1 MRFLK
6 IGLTAML
13 AAVALVAYVG
23 AGTASAAEL
32 YKDINWWPDE
42 TQGTGVRFNATLESG
57 TSAVFENAGGTP
69 LETCTGSE
77 MEFLIEK
84 AGENGSTYV
93 NPTGSFQNHTYTG
106 CKNVHVLRF
115 GTWEIRNV
123 KGTNGGLVISTGT
136 EVTVNTAAG
145 SCVIST
151 NQTYI
156 GTLTGANEEKAS
168 ATLDVNG
175 ALNGTGPFG
184 CPTTARWTASYT
196 VTNLNGL
203 YVYP

>member
-13 AAVALVAYVG
+13 AAIALMAYVG

-32 YKDINWWPDE
+32 YKDTNWAFDD
-42 TQGTGVRFNATLESG
+42 TQGVGVKFTATLESG
-57 TSAVFENAGGTP
+57 TSAVFENAGGTA

-77 MEFLIEK
+77 LEFLIEK
-84 AGENGSTYV
+84 AGENGNTYV
-93 NPTGSFQNHTYTG
+93 NPNGSFQNHTFTG

-115 GTWEIRNV
+115 GSWEIRNV
-123 KGTNGGLVISTGT
+123 LGTNGGLVISTGT
-136 EVTVNTAAG
+136 EVTVSTVWG
-145 SCVIST
+145 SCVVTT

-156 GTLTGANEEKAS
+156 GTLTGAKSETDT

-175 ALNGTGPFG
+175 ALNGTGPAG
-184 CPTTARWTASYT
+184 CPTTARWTASYV

-203 YVYP
+203 YVNP